1 MDLPRTRALEELVLQ
16 SEKYNTSFKE
26 SFLKPTRNFFENQV
40 SLVL

>member
-16 SEKYNTSFKE
+16 SEKYKHFIKE
-26 SFLKPTRNFFENQV
+26 AFLKPTQNFFENQA